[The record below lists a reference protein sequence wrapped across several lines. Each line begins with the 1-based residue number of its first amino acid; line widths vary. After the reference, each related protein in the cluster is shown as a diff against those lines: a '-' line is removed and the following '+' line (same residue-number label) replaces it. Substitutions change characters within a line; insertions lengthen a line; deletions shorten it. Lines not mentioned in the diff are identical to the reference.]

1 MISREE
7 LIRKDKEKFR
17 SARKI
22 PPSGKQ
28 ALGPLT
34 ERQTRLNSLAYSSR
48 RKIMNFRQPDVYDH
62 HMTFQNKRTYA
73 SKLLKTGLLV
83 GRDSTS

>member
-1 MISREE
+1 MNQHHILCGIGYRPPNND
-7 LIRKDKEKFR
+7 LILVD
-17 SARKI
+17 I
-22 PPSGKQ
+22 C
-28 ALGPLT
+28 PLT
-34 ERQTRLNSLAYSSR
+34 ERQTRLNSLVYWSR
-48 RKIMNFRQPDVYDH
+48 RKIMKFRQPDVYDH